1 MPTHVNRKA
10 KVFVVNALLD
20 LPGDDAEWLAE
31 IRTQI
36 TQMGRLINQHDPDM
50 IVKLIDFFES
60 HATPLRKMHLKQR
73 LATI

>member
-1 MPTHVNRKA
+1 MPTHINRRA

-36 TQMGRLINQHDPDM
+36 TMMGRLINQLDPEM
-50 IVKLIDFFES
+50 IIKLVDHFES
-60 HATPLRKMHLKQR
+60 HATPLRKMKIKQK
-73 LATI
+73 LTTI

>member
-1 MPTHVNRKA
+1 MPTHINRRA

-36 TQMGRLINQHDPDM
+36 TMMGRLINQFDPEM
-50 IVKLIDFFES
+50 ITKLVDYFES
-60 HATPLRKMHLKQR
+60 HATPLRQMKIKQK
-73 LATI
+73 LTTI